1 MDSAKDLAREMLS
14 ALDLQDEGM
23 LVAYLKGFA
32 NFPVN
37 LYFLGYDFIHTDD
50 RRQNM
55 DDNMRI
61 AELVK
66 RATSKKHINF
76 VAQAVNVFIDDF
88 MQHVNMA
95 DLAKKVAED
104 TIASTLGSY
113 TFGELMGLKIGEL
126 ISSRITVSIAFSMSV
141 STLLMIGGG
150 ASMAIHASRFLKI
163 SNYDVYRKLRD
174 LGDLDLLYFAIR
186 DRVEPFETATKL
198 SRSNPVLFNQAI
210 EHFFKGS

>member
-1 MDSAKDLAREMLS
+1 MDSAKNLARQMLS

-23 LVAYLKGFA
+23 LVAYLRGFA

-37 LYFLGYDFIHTDD
+37 LYFLAYDFIHTDD

-61 AELVK
+61 ANLLE
-66 RATSKKHINF
+66 RATSKKHINL
-76 VAQAVNVFIDDF
+76 VARAVNVFIEDF
-88 MQHVNMA
+88 MKHVNMA

-113 TFGELMGLKIGEL
+113 TFGELTGIKIGKL
-126 ISSRITVSIAFSMSV
+126 ISSRITVSIAFSMSI

-150 ASMAIHASRFLKI
+150 ASRAIHVSRFLKT
-163 SNYDVYRKLRD
+163 SNYGVYRKLRD
-174 LGDLDLLYFAIR
+174 LGDLDLLYFAIQ
-186 DRVEPFETATKL
+186 DRVKPFEEATKL
-198 SRSNPVLFNQAI
+198 SSSDPALFNQA
-210 EHFFKGS
+210 EEYFFKGL

>member
-1 MDSAKDLAREMLS
+1 MDSAKNLARQMLS

-23 LVAYLKGFA
+23 LVAYLRGFA

-37 LYFLGYDFIHTDD
+37 LYFLAYDFIHTDD

-61 AELVK
+61 ANLLE
-66 RATSKKHINF
+66 RATSKKHINL
-76 VAQAVNVFIDDF
+76 VARAVNVFIEDF
-88 MQHVNMA
+88 MKHVNMA

-113 TFGELMGLKIGEL
+113 TFGELTGIKIGKL
-126 ISSRITVSIAFSMSV
+126 ISSRITVSIAFSMSI

-150 ASMAIHASRFLKI
+150 ASRAIHVSRFLKT
-163 SNYDVYRKLRD
+163 SNYGVYRKLRD

-186 DRVEPFETATKL
+186 DRVKPFEEATKL
-198 SRSNPVLFNQAI
+198 SSSDPALFNQAV
-210 EHFFKGS
+210 EYFFKGL